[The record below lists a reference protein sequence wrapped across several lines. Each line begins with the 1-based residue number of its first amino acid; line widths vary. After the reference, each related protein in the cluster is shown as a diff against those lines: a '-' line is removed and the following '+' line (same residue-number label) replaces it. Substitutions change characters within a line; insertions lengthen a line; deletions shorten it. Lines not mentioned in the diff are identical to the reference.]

1 MVLLLQQQ
9 HLGIRY
15 PSIAAWLG
23 ITLRDKV
30 TLVEIVMSSR
40 FSLHARHAGI
50 EVSVGW
56 DNPLGTFFAQVL
68 RIQESDDP
76 RDPVILWIG
85 TEPREIKTPERLI
98 PVLAPYAEL
107 TKQDLIR
114 LRADRASD
122 ADRGP
127 TALQRTML
135 NVIRKPTSDHNT

>member
-1 MVLLLQQQ
+1 
-9 HLGIRY
+9 
-15 PSIAAWLG
+15 
-23 ITLRDKV
+23 
-30 TLVEIVMSSR
+30 MSSR
-40 FSLHARHAGI
+40 FSLPAHHAGI
-50 EVSVGW
+50 EVSLGR

-68 RIQESDDP
+68 RIQACDDP

-85 TEPREIKTPERLI
+85 TEPREIGAPEKLI

-107 TKQDLIR
+107 TTEDLIR

-135 NVIRKPTSDHNT
+135 NVIGKPTSDHKT